1 MNAIAPV
8 DPVSLT
14 VIWNSLLSIADEMGS
29 TLRRTA
35 FSEAVREG
43 DDFSTGLFDRRGRL
57 IAQGNFTPGHL
68 GSMPYVLKHVFA
80 HYPPGTLQPGD
91 GVLLNDSFL
100 GSGHFPDCFLVSPV
114 HMDGEAVGYLVNTA
128 HHVDVGGAA
137 PGSQKVPGVTDSFQ
151 EGIRILPVRIIRG
164 GEFDPDMLRLILG
177 NVRLPEKV
185 AGDLRAQ
192 QNANRAGAERFARL
206 VREHGAAYLDRV
218 FDAILDRSE
227 ARMRELIRA
236 IPDGTYSFDDRF
248 DDYGPG
254 TPPIEVCVDVTV
266 AGDEV
271 TVDFSRSS
279 DAVPAGMNSYINYTR
294 AYTLFAIKVFC
305 DALMPQ
311 NDGGIRP
318 IHAVAREGSFFN
330 PRFPAPSGGRA
341 AVQIRIFD
349 AINGA
354 LAQALPQRAMGAFS
368 HWSNPNIG
376 GIDDRTGRPFVMYD
390 LAFGGYGARADKD
403 GAEALAP
410 VMNCCNIPVEVH
422 ETHNPVRIRR
432 LELMPD
438 TGGAGR
444 FRGGCG
450 LRKDIELLA
459 ESAMLTLLGDRH
471 KFAPYGLF
479 GGLPGAKAETL
490 LIPAAGTHA
499 GRNSPIPLGSK
510 ESCAIGRGDVLS
522 CRLSGGGGYG
532 PPQER
537 DPDRVREDLLDGYV
551 TPEAVRR
558 IYGRN
563 PDRLL
568 GTE

>member
-1 MNAIAPV
+1 MPQSRAPERAI

-14 VIWNSLLSIADEMGS
+14 VIWNTLLSIADEMGS

-80 HYPPGTLQPGD
+80 NFPPGTLQPGD
-91 GVLLNDSFL
+91 GVLLNDSLL

-114 HMDGEAVGYLVNTA
+114 HVDGETVGYLVNTA
-128 HHVDVGGAA
+128 HHIDVGGAA
-137 PGSQKVPGVTDSFQ
+137 PGSQKVPGVTEAFQ
-151 EGIRILPVRIIRG
+151 EGLRILPVRIIRG
-164 GEFDPDMLRLILG
+164 GAFDPDMLRLILG
-177 NVRLPEKV
+177 NVRLPDKM

-206 VREHGAAYLDRV
+206 VREHGTAYLDGV

-254 TPPIEVCVDVTV
+254 TLPIEVCVDVTV
-266 AGDEV
+266 AGDEI

-279 DAVPAGMNSYINYTR
+279 DQVPAAMNSYINYTR

-318 IHAVAREGSFFN
+318 VHAVAREGSFFN
-330 PRFPAPSGGRA
+330 PRFPAASGGRA

-354 LAQALPQRAMGAFS
+354 LAQALPHRAMGAFS

-376 GIDDRTGRPFVMYD
+376 GIDERTGRPFVMYD

-422 ETHNPVRIRR
+422 ETLNPVRIRR
-432 LELMPD
+432 LELMTD
-438 TGGAGR
+438 TGGAGK

-459 ESAMLTLLGDRH
+459 ESAAVTLLGDRH
-471 KFAPYGLF
+471 SVAPYGLF
-479 GGLPGAKAETL
+479 GGLPGAKAQTVLNPDGNAE
-490 LIPAAGTHA
+490 
-499 GRNSPIPLGSK
+499 PLGSK
-510 ESCAIGRGDVLS
+510 ETRALRRGDVLS
-522 CRLSGGGGYG
+522 LRLSGGGGYG
-532 PPQER
+532 PPAER
-537 DPDRVREDLLDGYV
+537 DPARIREDLLDGYV
-551 TPEAVRR
+551 TPEAVRAL
-558 IYGRN
+558 YGRL
-563 PDRLL
+563 P
-568 GTE
+568 EA